1 MNRDLFG
8 GPLPKHFGR
17 IPGIQQQL
25 FEGAEWLGAAADWA
39 AIQGLT
45 VERLEA
51 GRRFRC
57 AGAWF
62 AIAWNETTNDWE
74 IAPC

>member
-8 GPLPKHFGR
+8 GPLPRRFGR

-39 AIQGLT
+39 APGATGGLP
-45 VERLEA
+45 A
-51 GRRFRC
+51 SAF
-57 AGAWF
+57 
-62 AIAWNETTNDWE
+62 D
-74 IAPC
+74 

>member
-8 GPLPKHFGR
+8 GPLPRRFGR

-39 AIQGLT
+39 APGATGGLSASAFD
-45 VERLEA
+45 ENQSGSEA
-51 GRRFRC
+51 SRGR
-57 AGAWF
+57 AGSAGSSGS
-62 AIAWNETTNDWE
+62 
-74 IAPC
+74 